1 MSSPAELSHEQRLIN
16 LQAAQIK
23 ALTLQC
29 QALRAE
35 LNLANAERW
44 SWPDIDI
51 IRQELR
57 TARETYDAAVL
68 EVYAAKEA
76 MR

>member
-44 SWPDIDI
+44 SWPNIAI

-57 TARETYDAAVL
+57 TAREAYDAAVL